1 MSFSILRFY
10 RPVTNSI
17 IHHLGRQD
25 YPVFFFDVILA
36 AKITLTT
43 PSAIRRHLRLNTG
56 WVVGLLQSNQNLET
70 ATTMAL

>member
-10 RPVTNSI
+10 RPVNNTI
-17 IHHLGRQD
+17 IHHFGRQD
-25 YPVFFFDVILA
+25 YLVFFFDVILA

-43 PSAIRRHLRLNTG
+43 PSVIRRHLRLNTG

-70 ATTMAL
+70 ATTMVL